1 MMPRGVS
8 PDSLRNLRPRS
19 RFYGEP
25 KKTREVSVT
34 ETGWRGVRA
43 LAASLD
49 LSVSELLER
58 LGRDRRLLDGA
69 GELEYPNEPDE
80 F

>member
-1 MMPRGVS
+1 MPRGVS

-34 ETGWRGVRA
+34 ETGWRCTRPGRFP
-43 LAASLD
+43 D